1 MSSSEMSPSS
11 FRHTQIVVGES
22 SLHVVEAGDPSAAPI
37 LFLHGWPEAWR
48 SWSSIMQLAGPQV
61 RTVAIDLPGI
71 GGSAGEATDGSKR
84 QLAGVVHALIEKMRL
99 NDVTL
104 VGQDVGGMIGY
115 SYLRS

>member
-1 MSSSEMSPSS
+1 MD
-11 FRHTQIVVGES
+11 VVIPG
-22 SLHVVEAGDPSAAPI
+22 VDPWEDVLRNP
-37 LFLHGWPEAWR
+37 FLHGWPESWR